1 MLSEQRLVTRDTR
14 SLDLKLRALQAGS
27 SAPVEIDR
35 KDRQVSE
42 ALATREN
49 GVARLADDVLDLL
62 SEDGTTLVFPGVVG
76 EIKDDIVNVAGL
88 LSRIQTGERTQYIQ
102 SQIEKALEE
111 ILKAIEMA
119 QRSPPPPNPSQGRQ
133 SRSGAGPL
141 LPLSVELKLVRTL
154 QLRVNERTQN
164 FDLQRKPDAA
174 LDAEDKL
181 QLGAVSK
188 KQKEVEGM
196 LRKLGQA
203 AGEK

>member
-1 MLSEQRLVTRDTR
+1 VVTRDTR
-14 SLDLKLRALQAGS
+14 SLDLKLRALQASS

-42 ALATREN
+42 ALASREN
-49 GVARLADDVLDLL
+49 GVAGLADDVLDLL

-102 SQIEKALEE
+102 SQIERALEE

-133 SRSGAGPL
+133 SKSGAGPL
-141 LPLSVELKLVRTL
+141 LPHSVELKLVRTL
-154 QLRVNERTQN
+154 QLRVNERTQT

-174 LDAEDKL
+174 LDSEDKL
-181 QLGAVSK
+181 QLGAISK
-188 KQKEVEGM
+188 KQREVEGM

-203 AGEK
+203 AGER